1 VKTELIRF
9 FESLEDEEDPS
20 GDISGFP
27 APNFGI
33 YNVLYRDRSGVHRR
47 MLVRARDADEAK
59 EYVETKKN
67 LIIGDI
73 IEVTKTLITD
83 FDSVKD

>member
-1 VKTELIRF
+1 MKTELIRF

-20 GDISGFP
+20 GDVSEFP
-27 APNFGI
+27 SPNFGI

-47 MLVRARDADEAK
+47 ILVKARDADEAK

-67 LIIGDI
+67 LLIGDI
-73 IEVTKTLITD
+73 IEVTKTLISD
-83 FDSVKD
+83 LESVKD